1 VTAST
6 ASNASRFALRSD
18 RVLVDRAL
26 RPAVVVVEGG
36 RIADVLAPGA
46 IDASSPLSVTDV
58 EGVLL
63 PGLVDSH
70 VHMNEPGRTEW
81 EGFETATAAAA
92 SGGVTTLVDMPLN
105 CIPVTTSLA
114 ALEEKLAAVKDLLAV
129 DVGFWGGVVPGNA
142 GSGEL
147 AKMAARGMLGAK
159 CFLCH
164 SGIDDFPASR
174 EEDLRAAMPILRD
187 AGIPLLVHAELEV
200 TTTRAGDRVPSCDSG
215 DPAEYASYLASRPN
229 AFEDEAIEMV
239 IRLCRETRC
248 RVHVVHLSSGTALPM
263 IRAAKDEGLPF
274 TVETCPHYLCLTAE
288 EVPRGATQYKCAP
301 PIREA
306 ANRELLWQG
315 VREGVID
322 LVTSDHSPCTPHLKK
337 PLTPDGRG
345 GDFCG
350 AWGGIA
356 SLSLGLPSV
365 WTEASRREIALV
377 DVVRRMS
384 EEPARLAGLGRTK
397 GRIAKGLD
405 ADLCVFDPEAAFP
418 VGERDLH
425 FRHKVSPYLGRALRG
440 RVTST
445 WLRGERVFSGGSP
458 IPAGGR
464 AVLSHD

>member
-1 VTAST
+1 MSP
-6 ASNASRFALRSD
+6 SRFALRSD

-26 RPAVVVVEGG
+26 RPAVVVVEDA
-36 RIADVLAPGA
+36 RIADVLAPAA
-46 IDASSPLSVTDV
+46 IDASSPLPVIDL

-114 ALEEKLAAVKDLLAV
+114 ALDEKLAAVKDLLCV
-129 DVGFWGGVVPGNA
+129 DVGFWGGVVPANS
-142 GSGEL
+142 GSGTGGEL
-147 AKMAARGMLGAK
+147 AAMASRGMLGAK

-174 EEDLRAAMPILRD
+174 EEHLRAAMPILRD
-187 AGIPLLVHAELEV
+187 AGIPLLVHAELELSA
-200 TTTRAGDRVPSCDSG
+200 TRAGVAVPACDSG

-248 RVHVVHLSSGTALPM
+248 HVHVVHLSSGTALPM

-274 TVETCPHYLCLTAE
+274 TVETCPHYLCLSAE

-337 PLTPDGRG
+337 PLLPTGEG

-365 WTEASRREIALV
+365 WTEAQRRELALT

-384 EEPARLAGLGRTK
+384 EEPARLAGLGSTK
-397 GRIAKGLD
+397 GRIARGLD
-405 ADLCVFDPEAAFP
+405 ADLCVFDPDASFP
-418 VGERDLH
+418 VSEADLR

-440 RVTST
+440 RVTHT
-445 WLRGERVFSGGSP
+445 WLRGRVIFEDGTLRPGH
-458 IPAGGR
+458 GR
-464 AVLSHD
+464 ALLSHD

>member
-1 VTAST
+1 MT
-6 ASNASRFALRSD
+6 ASRFALRSD
-18 RVLVDRAL
+18 RVLVEGAL
-26 RPAVVVVEGG
+26 RPAVVVVEGE
-36 RIADVLAPGA
+36 RILDVLATQA
-46 IDASSPLSVTDV
+46 IDASSPLPIEDV
-58 EGVLL
+58 PGVLL

-114 ALEEKLAAVKDLLAV
+114 ALEEKLAAVRDLLAV

-142 GSGEL
+142 REL
-147 AKMAARGMLGAK
+147 AAMASRGRLGAK

-187 AGIPLLVHAELEV
+187 AGIPLLVHAELEL
-200 TTTRAGDRVPSCDSG
+200 TTTKDGARVPSCDSG
-215 DPAEYASYLASRPN
+215 DPAEYASYLASRPH
-229 AFEDEAIEMV
+229 AFEDEAIELV

-248 RVHVVHLSSGTALPM
+248 AVHVVHLSSGTALPM

-301 PIREA
+301 PIRKA

-337 PLTPDGRG
+337 PDT

-356 SLSLGLPSV
+356 SLSLGLSSV
-365 WTEASRREIALV
+365 WTEASERELTLV

-384 EEPARLAGLGRTK
+384 EEPARLAGLSTKK
-397 GRIAKGLD
+397 GRIAKGFD
-405 ADLCVFDPEAAFP
+405 ADLCVFDLEGSLDVVPETLRFK
-418 VGERDLH
+418 
-425 FRHKVSPYLGRALRG
+425 HKISPYVGRTLKG
-440 RVTST
+440 RVTDT
-445 WLRGERVFSGGSP
+445 WLRGARIFQADSLR
-458 IPAGGR
+458 PAAGKALLR
-464 AVLSHD
+464 